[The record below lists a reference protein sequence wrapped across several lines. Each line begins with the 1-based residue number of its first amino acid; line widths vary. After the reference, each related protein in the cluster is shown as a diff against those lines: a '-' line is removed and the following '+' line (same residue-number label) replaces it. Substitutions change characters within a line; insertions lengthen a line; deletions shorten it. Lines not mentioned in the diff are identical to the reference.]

1 MSDAAGATWA
11 ADVVRAETE
20 GVAGD
25 GLTVGLV
32 WAQANGRV
40 IGAEGG
46 IPWHVPE
53 DLAHFKAVTV
63 KHPVIMG
70 RKTWDSLPERFR
82 PLPGR
87 RNIVVTR
94 QDEWVAAGAE
104 RAGSLEDAIALAGSF
119 SGSGSDSDSDGAGSA
134 LDGSTVGAPTEA
146 WIMGGGELYRE
157 AIASADR
164 LEVTEIDLEVAG
176 DAYAPDWSGDEWRV
190 DAREPS
196 EGWFES
202 RTGIRYRFLSLTR
215 SA

>member
-1 MSDAAGATWA
+1 M
-11 ADVVRAETE
+11 
-20 GVAGD
+20 
-25 GLTVGLV
+25 TVGLV
-32 WAQANGRV
+32 WAQARGGV

-53 DLAHFKAVTV
+53 DLAHFKAVTL

-94 QDEWVAAGAE
+94 QPDWAAEGAE
-104 RAGSLEDAIALAGSF
+104 RAGSLEDAMALAGS
-119 SGSGSDSDSDGAGSA
+119 SADSSSDHAGADSASA
-134 LDGSTVGAPTEA
+134 SFADGSSVGAPGEA
-146 WIMGGGELYRE
+146 WVMGGGELYRE

-164 LEVTEIDLEVAG
+164 LEVTEIDLEVDG
-176 DAYAPDWSGDEWRV
+176 DAHAPDWSGDAWRV

-196 EGWFES
+196 EGWLES
-202 RTGIRYRFLSLTR
+202 RTGIRYRFLTLTR
-215 SA
+215 NA

>member
-1 MSDAAGATWA
+1 MSDAAGAPRA
-11 ADVVRAETE
+11 ADAERAHAE
-20 GVAGD
+20 GDSAG

-32 WAQANGRV
+32 WAQARDGV
-40 IGAEGG
+40 IGSEGG

-53 DLAHFKAVTV
+53 DMAHFKAVTV

-94 QDEWVAAGAE
+94 QAEWTAEGAE
-104 RAGSLEDAIALAGSF
+104 RAGSLAEALALAGA
-119 SGSGSDSDSDGAGSA
+119 DGGRIDARGDTSA
-134 LDGSTVGAPTEA
+134 ASSEA

-196 EGWFES
+196 DGWLES
-202 RTGIRYRFLSLTR
+202 RTGIRYRFLSLSR
-215 SA
+215 DA